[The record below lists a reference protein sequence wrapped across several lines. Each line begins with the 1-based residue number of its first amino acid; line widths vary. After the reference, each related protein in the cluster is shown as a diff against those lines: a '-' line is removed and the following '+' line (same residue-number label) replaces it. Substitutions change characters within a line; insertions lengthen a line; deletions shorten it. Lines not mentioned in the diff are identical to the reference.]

1 MLSGYHSLPCYSY
14 IFFLFLVIVILLLSL
29 LLLLVQHCDYCRL
42 SLFFSVSRSSF
53 FPRSL
58 PSFSSPFL
66 LLTLYSPF
74 FSLLSLP
81 HSSLHSLLPFLLSP
95 YSITHTQKKIVLLF
109 SLPCLPP
116 LFLPLPPYPAPP
128 THPPTPSHPSLCALK
143 NLMECSTERSGW
155 SARRPIYHAR
165 VMLSRSI
172 ASQMYSGP
180 RK

>member
-42 SLFFSVSRSSF
+42 SFSGSRSSF

-58 PSFSSPFL
+58 PSFSSPF
-66 LLTLYSPF
+66 
-74 FSLLSLP
+74 FSLLSTP
-81 HSSLHSLLPFLLSP
+81 HSSPCSLFPILLFTLSYPFFFLLIQSH
-95 YSITHTQKKIVLLF
+95 THKKIVLLF

-116 LFLPLPPYPAPP
+116 LFLPLSPYPAPP
-128 THPPTPSHPSLCALK
+128 TLPPHPSHPSLCALK